1 MKAGDL
7 VRIVPGLNDEPDR
20 YDGLVGVI
28 LDEIVDDE
36 QLFQVR
42 LFRLMVDGEV
52 DWVMNEKDLEVIN
65 ETR

>member
-7 VRIVPGLNDEPDR
+7 VRIVPRLNDEPDR

-28 LDEIVDDE
+28 LEEIVEGE